1 METII
6 KNSDAAADAI
16 IDPYLTWAQA
26 QRWYGVNIDN
36 LYEKLEVMEKSERG
50 RLSSAQCDCVCTPS
64 PPERDP
70 PALTSRYSKAKE
82 VTV

>member
-1 METII
+1 MTSTRNIVRPAAERAYLRHRIWGVVEKGPTVKTISM
-6 KNSDAAADAI
+6 K
-16 IDPYLTWAQA
+16 
-26 QRWYGVNIDN
+26 
-36 LYEKLEVMEKSERG
+36 KLEVMEKSERG
-50 RLSSAQCDCVCTPS
+50 RLSSEQCDCVCTPS